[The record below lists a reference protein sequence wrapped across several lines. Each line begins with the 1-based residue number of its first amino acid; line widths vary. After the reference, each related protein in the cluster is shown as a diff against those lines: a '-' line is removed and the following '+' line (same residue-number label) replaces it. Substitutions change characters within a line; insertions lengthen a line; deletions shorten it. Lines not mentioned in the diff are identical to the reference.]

1 MALLNDRFG
10 RSFPYLRLSVIEA
23 CNFRCSYCLPQ
34 GYRATSPH
42 PSVLSLEEIRRLLQ
56 SFANVGM
63 RKIRLTGGEPSVRK
77 DLTDIIH
84 TAASCAGIEKVA
96 LTTNG
101 TLLHRRWQ
109 EWVRA
114 GLTNLN
120 VSVDSLDARQFA
132 AITGDTHHDVLLITI
147 DEVLSSSTCTL
158 KLNAVLLRGLNDDQL
173 PDWLAY
179 VRHRRIGVRFI
190 ELMQTGNNF
199 DYFKRHHYRADEI
212 VKKLREDGWR
222 ALPCSMD
229 AGPAIEY
236 VHPDYQGRFGIIA
249 PYAKDF
255 CQGCNRLRVTAQGD
269 LRLCLFGQV
278 GIPLRPFLQKDE
290 DRELLTAKI
299 QHYLGFKESGH
310 RLQEGDTGL
319 VPHLASVGG

>member
-10 RSFPYLRLSVIEA
+10 RSFPYLRLSIIEA

-34 GYRATSPH
+34 GYRATSPP
-42 PSVLSLEEIRRLLQ
+42 PSALSLEEIRRLLQ
-56 SFANVGM
+56 AFATVGM
-63 RKIRLTGGEPSVRK
+63 RKIRLTGGEPSARK
-77 DLTDIIH
+77 DLTDIIR
-84 TAASCAGIEKVA
+84 TAANCAGIEKVA
-96 LTTNG
+96 LTSNG
-101 TLLHRRWQ
+101 CLLHRRWQ
-109 EWVRA
+109 EWREA

-132 AITGDTHHDVLLITI
+132 AITGDSHHAVLLNTI

-158 KLNAVLLRGLNDDQL
+158 KLNAVLLRELNDDQL
-173 PDWLAY
+173 PAWLEY
-179 VRHRRIGVRFI
+179 VRNRRIGVRFI
-190 ELMQTGNNF
+190 ELMQTGNNL

-212 VKKLREDGWR
+212 VKKLVEQGWR
-222 ALPCSMD
+222 ALPRSMD

-236 VHPDYQGRFGIIA
+236 VHPDYQGHFGIIA

-290 DRELLTAKI
+290 DQEILTAKI
-299 QHYLGFKESGH
+299 QQYLRFKESGH